1 METLSLSELANK
13 YGTDK
18 REQDHNYVKMYEDLL
33 FGRNVSNLLEI
44 GLGSGASA
52 LMWSEY
58 YPESSIHV
66 MEYFDKEHVET
77 WNSPQISAPNLTI
90 HKGDST
96 KMDSWVNIPYGFDV
110 IIEDGSHFPMDQI
123 ATFDLAFPHLKRG
136 GLYIIEDTH
145 CNFEQKYTGGKDV
158 IYNWVLNL
166 VFNQQLPSYG
176 NTDGNFY
183 RLRGLMPLPVRDI
196 YSYRFYKSVIVFE
209 KA

>member
-1 METLSLSELANK
+1 MKTLTELAQK
-13 YGTDK
+13 YNTDK
-18 REQDHNYVKMYEDLL
+18 QTKDHNYIQMYEDLL
-33 FGRNVSNLLEI
+33 KGKEIFSMLEI

-58 YPESSIHV
+58 YPNSHIHI

-77 WNSPQISAPNLTI
+77 WNSPQISAKNLII

-96 KMDSWVNIPYGFDV
+96 KMESWVEIPYGLD
-110 IIEDGSHFPMDQI
+110 IIVEDGSHYPDHQI
-123 ATFDLAFPHLKRG
+123 MTFEHGFPHLKSG

-158 IYNWVLNL
+158 IYNWALNL
-166 VFNQQLPSYG
+166 VYNQQLPTYG
-176 NTDGNFY
+176 NTNGNFY
-183 RLRGLMPLPVRDI
+183 QLRNLMPLPVRDI
-196 YSYRFYKSVIVFE
+196 YSYHFYKSVIVFE